1 MTTVAIAAARMG
13 STRVPGKVMRNLAG
27 KPVLRWTIDALRACR
42 GIDKVVLATSTL
54 PADDVIA
61 DYCAQFGF
69 EVFRGSES
77 DVLDRFYQCA
87 KKYNADV
94 ILRLTC
100 DCPFLDPT
108 VISEVV
114 RLQAVTGADYVSN
127 IDPPTYPDG
136 LDVECFTFT
145 ALEAAW
151 TEASRPT
158 DRDCVPQFIVRNR
171 HRFKTANLH
180 CPLPGL
186 ANERWVLDTETDW
199 QFCSA
204 IAKKLTGSRKKKEYT
219 AITLRELVPY
229 MPSYLDV
236 LAILDKEPNLR
247 NINPGIRNERFYE
260 GLATEDLPHREFRR
274 SGELLER
281 ALKTIPFGAQTFSK
295 SHIQF
300 PAGRAPLYCSHAD
313 GARIF
318 DVDGNDYVDL
328 ISAVLPV
335 VLGYRDPDVDEAIRR
350 QLDQGISFSLA
361 TEIEAEL
368 SELLCSL
375 IPCAEMVKFGKSGTD
390 VTTAAVR
397 LARAYTGRDHVLVG
411 GYHGWSDW
419 SMACTD
425 RNLGIPLEVKNLSY
439 RIAYGDRAQVERHN
453 VLSKNVAAV
462 IVEPNDNAD
471 YLKWLREYCTTHGI
485 VLIFDEVITGF
496 RYAMGGAQEL
506 FGVTPDLACFGK
518 AMANGMPIS
527 AIVGKRDI
535 MRLMSPP
542 NNIFYSG
549 TMFGETLSIAAAIAC
564 IKKLQREDV
573 ISHLWAQGDRLR
585 HEIMVLIDKHSL
597 GDIVMIDGM
606 APRTVLSF
614 KDEASA
620 NKDQIRT
627 LFMMEMAQAGVLII
641 ASNNL
646 SFAHKDP
653 ELKRIITAY
662 DRTFAVISDG
672 LRSGDIADRVGGAVV
687 EAAPLRATV

>member
-1 MTTVAIAAARMG
+1 MTVVAMAQARMG
-13 STRVPGKVMRNLAG
+13 STRAPGKVMRDLDG
-27 KPVLRWTIDALRACR
+27 QPVLQWTINALNMAV

-61 DYCAQFGF
+61 KYCKDNSI
-69 EVFRGSES
+69 ECFRGSES
-77 DVLDRFYQCA
+77 DVLERFYQCA
-87 KKYNADV
+87 IEYKADV

-100 DCPFLDPT
+100 DCPFLDPV

-114 RLQAVTGADYVSN
+114 KLQKMTGASYASN
-127 IDPPTYPDG
+127 IDPASYPDG
-136 LDVECFTFT
+136 LDVECFTFA

-151 TEASRPT
+151 KEATRQT
-158 DRDCVPQFIVRNR
+158 DRDCVPQYIVRNR
-171 HRFKTANLH
+171 HRFKSANLT

-186 ANERWVLDTETDW
+186 AKERWVLDTEKDFE
-199 QFCSA
+199 FCQSLVQA
-204 IAKKLTGSRKKKEYT
+204 GVMNGDSYT
-219 AITLRELVPY
+219 TIL
-229 MPSYLDV
+229 S
-236 LAILDKEPNLR
+236 ILDRNPEIR

-260 GLATEDLPHREFRR
+260 GLATEELPHREFGR

-300 PAGRAPLYCSHAD
+300 PAGHSPLYCSHAD

-390 VTTAAVR
+390 VTTAAIR

-471 YLKWLREYCTTHGI
+471 YLKWLREYCTIHGI

-535 MRLMSPP
+535 MKLMSPP

-564 IKKLQREDV
+564 IKKMQREGV

-585 HEIMVLIDKHSL
+585 HEITETIPDDLITP
-597 GDIVMIDGM
+597 DIDTRFI
-606 APRTVLSF
+606 
-614 KDEASA
+614 E
-620 NKDQIRT
+620 Q
-627 LFMMEMAQAGVLII
+627 
-641 ASNNL
+641 
-646 SFAHKDP
+646 
-653 ELKRIITAY
+653 
-662 DRTFAVISDG
+662 
-672 LRSGDIADRVGGAVV
+672 
-687 EAAPLRATV
+687 